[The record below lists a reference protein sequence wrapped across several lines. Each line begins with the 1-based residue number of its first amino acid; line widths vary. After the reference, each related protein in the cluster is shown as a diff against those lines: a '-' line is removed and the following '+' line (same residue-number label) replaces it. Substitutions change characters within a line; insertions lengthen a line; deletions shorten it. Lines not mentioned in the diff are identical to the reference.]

1 MIHVATSRDDW
12 PSISIHVQSRINWTS
27 FIVTGPSRP
36 GRFAVSFHSETI
48 SLFAATGICSSI
60 TQKIKPRG
68 LDAEKKGKTAE
79 WKAARSGPSSSTWM
93 DICWIHYISFDYKK
107 WPAFSSVPG
116 IRSNERTRVITIF
129 CWLFF
134 FSSRCTA
141 ASRWMALG
149 RMSFFGAS
157 LKKSAGGWEG
167 KKAVRHAERKNSHT
181 HTKKKHGIGA
191 IFIRTEEQ
199 DQQQQDEKKKE
210 SGSDSGSD
218 PRSSARRSGVFIF
231 NSLPFNLQRVKK
243 HEEKATYKKLVSFLT
258 VGSWR
263 EREMVRD
270 GSSSKKPN
278 TQVNPKGIFWPSM
291 RNVFNRTLEF
301 YEMIRQGERGKAS
314 ICIEG
319 QQTA

>member
-134 FSSRCTA
+134 FFLLAVPPLQDGWLWGGCLFSVQVWKRVLEA
-141 ASRWMALG
+141 G
-149 RMSFFGAS
+149 R
-157 LKKSAGGWEG
+157 G
-167 KKAVRHAERKNSHT
+167 KKPFVTPKGRTHT
-181 HTKKKHGIGA
+181 HTPKKNMG
-191 IFIRTEEQ
+191 
-199 DQQQQDEKKKE
+199 
-210 SGSDSGSD
+210 
-218 PRSSARRSGVFIF
+218 
-231 NSLPFNLQRVKK
+231 
-243 HEEKATYKKLVSFLT
+243 
-258 VGSWR
+258 
-263 EREMVRD
+263 
-270 GSSSKKPN
+270 
-278 TQVNPKGIFWPSM
+278 
-291 RNVFNRTLEF
+291 
-301 YEMIRQGERGKAS
+301 
-314 ICIEG
+314 
-319 QQTA
+319 

>member
-60 TQKIKPRG
+60 TQKIKPKG

-134 FSSRCTA
+134 FFFSLYRRFKMDGSGADVFFRCKFEKECWRLGGEKSRSSR
-141 ASRWMALG
+141 
-149 RMSFFGAS
+149 
-157 LKKSAGGWEG
+157 
-167 KKAVRHAERKNSHT
+167 RKEELTHT
-181 HTKKKHGIGA
+181 HQKKTWDRRHLHPNGGA
-191 IFIRTEEQ
+191 GPTTTRR
-199 DQQQQDEKKKE
+199 KKKE

-270 GSSSKKPN
+270 GSRSKKPN

>member
-1 MIHVATSRDDW
+1 MRRRKEK
-12 PSISIHVQSRINWTS
+12 PQNGR
-27 FIVTGPSRP
+27 RP
-36 GRFAVSFHSETI
+36 GPARHHPLEWIYVGFIIFHSITRNGRPFPLCREFAPMREQE
-48 SLFAATGICSSI
+48 SLRFFV
-60 TQKIKPRG
+60 
-68 LDAEKKGKTAE
+68 D
-79 WKAARSGPSSSTWM
+79 
-93 DICWIHYISFDYKK
+93 F
-107 WPAFSSVPG
+107 F
-116 IRSNERTRVITIF
+116 F
-129 CWLFF
+129 FF
-134 FSSRCTA
+134 FSLYRRFKMDGSGADVFFRCKFEKECWRLGGEKSRS
-141 ASRWMALG
+141 SR
-149 RMSFFGAS
+149 
-157 LKKSAGGWEG
+157 
-167 KKAVRHAERKNSHT
+167 RKEELTHT
-181 HTKKKHGIGA
+181 HQKKTWDRRHLHPNGGA
-191 IFIRTEEQ
+191 GPTTTRR
-199 DQQQQDEKKKE
+199 KKKE

-231 NSLPFNLQRVKK
+231 NSLPFNLPRVKK

-270 GSSSKKPN
+270 GSRSKKPN